1 MLLLLLRGLL
11 VELGLLLVQIPLTG
25 CSSALVRLVEGDA
38 SSEAE
43 VPSLTSFIQVHL
55 NIGLAVLEVR
65 GVIEK
70 PKWTF
75 SATPGIEVPDSLV
88 RDAVDRHRE
97 AIVLRSEAFV
107 HTQCRSGADEM
118 SLKVSDPDIPERGLM
133 SGQVG
138 LQSMG
143 VVDG

>member
-25 CSSALVRLVEGDA
+25 CSPAFVRFVEGNA
-38 SSEAE
+38 SSKAE
-43 VPSLTSFIQVHL
+43 VPSLTSFVQVNL
-55 NIGLAVLEVR
+55 NVGLAVLEVR

-107 HTQCRSGADEM
+107 HAQCRSGANEM
-118 SLKVSDPDIPERGLM
+118 GLKVSDPNVPERGLM

>member
-25 CSSALVRLVEGDA
+25 CSSALVRLVESDA

-43 VPSLTSFIQVHL
+43 VPSLTSFVQVHL

-97 AIVLRSEAFV
+97 AVVLRSEVFV
-107 HTQCRSGADEM
+107 HTQC
-118 SLKVSDPDIPERGLM
+118 
-133 SGQVG
+133 
-138 LQSMG
+138 
-143 VVDG
+143 

>member
-1 MLLLLLRGLL
+1 MRFI
-11 VELGLLLVQIPLTG
+11 E
-25 CSSALVRLVEGDA
+25 SDA